1 MQFIIT
7 HERPKVHLFGS
18 SRKLLDLGLILFVL
32 SELFLKA
39 LLPLDDIE
47 AVSAA
52 VKLRFA
58 VAYLDAA
65 LGDLVDEISVMAY
78 KQNGS
83 LEVLEIILEPFGC
96 TQIEVVCRLV
106 KQEYV
111 RFFEY
116 KALRSVSI
124 SYPPRREKSAE
135 SLSYSA
141 KSLSD

>member
-18 SRKLLDLGLILFVL
+18 SRKLLDLGLILFVF
-32 SELFLKA
+32 SEFFLKA
-39 LLPLDDIE
+39 LLPLDNIK

-65 LGDLVDEISVMAY
+65 LGDLVDEISVVAY

-83 LEVLEIILEPFGC
+83 LEVL
-96 TQIEVVCRLV
+96 
-106 KQEYV
+106 
-111 RFFEY
+111 
-116 KALRSVSI
+116 
-124 SYPPRREKSAE
+124 
-135 SLSYSA
+135 
-141 KSLSD
+141 

>member
-1 MQFIIT
+1 MQLLIT

-18 SRKLLDLGLILFVL
+18 SRELLDLGLILFVL

-65 LGDLVDEISVMAY
+65 LGDLVDKISVVAY

-83 LEVLEIILEPFGC
+83 LEVL
-96 TQIEVVCRLV
+96 
-106 KQEYV
+106 
-111 RFFEY
+111 
-116 KALRSVSI
+116 
-124 SYPPRREKSAE
+124 
-135 SLSYSA
+135 
-141 KSLSD
+141 